1 LFEASKEGV
10 DGRVKPGHD
19 EQYAGAMRY
28 AAANHA
34 GHALPYALPCN

>member
-19 EQYAGAMRY
+19 EEAETMLR

-34 GHALPYALPCN
+34 GPALPYALACN